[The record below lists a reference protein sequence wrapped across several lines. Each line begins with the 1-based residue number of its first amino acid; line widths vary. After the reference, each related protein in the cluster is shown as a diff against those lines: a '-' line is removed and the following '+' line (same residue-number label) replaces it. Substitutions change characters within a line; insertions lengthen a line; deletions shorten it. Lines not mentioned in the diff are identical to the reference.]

1 MDSLG
6 GLEGAELHLVARR
19 DVPRREAHERRPVAR
34 DRARREAI
42 EQDASVV
49 RLDDEAPAVVHGG
62 GEAIAHVVG
71 HGRDRRGALLVATT
85 QRRRCEQREKREA
98 ETT

>member
-1 MDSLG
+1 MSRVAKPTSG
-6 GLEGAELHLVARR
+6 GPSPETAPGG
-19 DVPRREAHERRPVAR
+19 
-34 DRARREAI
+34 EAI